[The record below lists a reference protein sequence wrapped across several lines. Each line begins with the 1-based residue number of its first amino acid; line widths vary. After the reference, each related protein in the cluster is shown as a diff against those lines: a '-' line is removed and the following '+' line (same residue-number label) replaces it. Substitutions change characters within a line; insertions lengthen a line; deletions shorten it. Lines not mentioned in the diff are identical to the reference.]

1 MLLYSLVTATI
12 FFRGGFLLATIFV
25 SFLSF
30 RFKINNHMPYKVI
43 DIEGIG
49 PNYAAKL
56 EQQGIATTSDLLEKG
71 GTKKGRASLAEAT
84 GLPESL
90 ILTWVNHSD
99 LHRIKGVAGQFS
111 ELLEAA
117 GVDTVKEFATRNAE
131 NLHTKLVETNNQFG
145 LSGKVPSAEA
155 LQAMIEQAKTLEQKV
170 FH

>member
-1 MLLYSLVTATI
+1 
-12 FFRGGFLLATIFV
+12 
-25 SFLSF
+25 
-30 RFKINNHMPYKVI
+30 MPYKVV

-56 EQQGIATTSDLLEKG
+56 EAQGIRTVSDLLEKG
-71 GTKKGRASLAEAT
+71 GTRKGRSSIAELT

-90 ILTWVNHSD
+90 IITWVNHAD
-99 LHRIKGVAGQFS
+99 LHRITGVAGQFA

-131 NLHTKLVETNNQFG
+131 NLHGKLVETNEKFG
-145 LSGKVPSAEA
+145 LSGRVPSAEA
-155 LQAMIEQAKTLEQKV
+155 LTGMIAEAKTLEQKV